1 MGYQCAYDETFKI
14 AIRQVMDLLLQ
25 AAPQGSWSLF
35 IGRFHPLLVHL
46 PIGMLLVAFIL
57 EWLSRIR
64 RLSFLGTSVLPILI
78 FGALSAIAACIAGYL
93 LSLSGGYEES
103 ALDLHMWMGI
113 GVAVIST
120 LLCVLR
126 RYSFFKKGWLWISA
140 AMVLMLSA
148 AGHYGGNLTH
158 GEDYLTAAMPFGSK
172 AAPVAA
178 IANIEEAK
186 VYDQLVKPILEQ
198 KCVSCH
204 NAGKLKGGLRLD
216 SMVHMLKGGE
226 NGPVLKDSLPESS
239 EIYKRLV
246 LSDDDDKRMPPK
258 GKPQLSP
265 SQVEIIYWWI
275 SQGASTTAKV
285 KELRKSPRIE
295 LVLESMQP
303 SAGPGNHPF
312 MPKEEAKIASQK
324 DIDTL
329 ERLGVKVM
337 PVAAENGFVMLNA
350 INAPGFNNKDA
361 ALLLP
366 LKSQIV
372 WLKLSNTM
380 VGDSAMKILAQ
391 LPELTRLQL
400 ENTAITDAGLMEL
413 AKCKQLKYLNL
424 VGTKISD
431 KGILALQ
438 KNKGLQELFVYK
450 TSVTAAVF
458 KAFPD
463 TRIDTGGYQVP
474 ALVTDTMVFRKVQ

>member
-1 MGYQCAYDETFKI
+1 MI
-14 AIRQVMDLLLQ
+14 NLLQ
-25 AAPQGSWSLF
+25 SAPQGSWSLF

-46 PIGMLLVAFIL
+46 PIGILIVAFIL
-57 EWLSRIR
+57 EWMSRHR
-64 RLSFLGTSVLPILI
+64 RLAFLGASIFPILI

-113 GVAVIST
+113 GVAVIAT
-120 LLCVLR
+120 LLCILR
-126 RYSFFKKGWLWISA
+126 KYSVFRKSWLWISSV
-140 AMVLMLSA
+140 MILLLSV
-148 AGHYGGNLTH
+148 AGHLGGNLTH
-158 GEDYLTAAMPFGSK
+158 GEDYLTAAMPFGKS
-172 AAPVAA
+172 AAPATG

-186 VYDQLVKPILEQ
+186 VYDELIKPILEQ
-198 KCVSCH
+198 KCMSCH

-216 SMVHMLKGGE
+216 SMTHILKGGE
-226 NGPVLKDSLPESS
+226 NGPVLKDSMPELS
-239 EIYKRLV
+239 ELYKRLV

-265 SQVEIIYWWI
+265 NQVELIYWWI
-275 SQGASTTAKV
+275 EQGASATAKV

-295 LVLESMQP
+295 LVLEALQP

-312 MPKEEAKIASQK
+312 IPKEEASEAAAK
-324 DIDTL
+324 DVDAL
-329 ERLGVKVM
+329 EAIGLKVM
-337 PVAAENGFVMLNA
+337 PVAAQNGFVMVNA
-350 INAPGFNNKDA
+350 INAPGFDNKQA
-361 ALLLP
+361 ELLLP

-372 WLKLSNTM
+372 WLKLSNTQI
-380 VGDSAMKILAQ
+380 GDSAMKIIAQ

-400 ENTAITDAGLMEL
+400 ENTAVTDAGLQEL

-424 VGTKISD
+424 VGTKVSD
-431 KGILALQ
+431 KGLMALQ

-450 TSVTAAVF
+450 TAVTAAVF

-463 TRIDTGGYQVP
+463 TKIDTGGYKMPV
-474 ALVTDTMVFRKVQ
+474 LETDTMVFRKVK

>member
-14 AIRQVMDLLLQ
+14 AIRQVINLLQ

-46 PIGMLLVAFIL
+46 PIGILIVAFIL
-57 EWLSRIR
+57 EWLSRNK
-64 RLSFLGTSVLPILI
+64 RLAFLGSSVLPILI
-78 FGALSAIAACIAGYL
+78 FGAVSAIAACIAGYL

-113 GVAVIST
+113 GVAVIASA
-120 LLCVLR
+120 LCILR
-126 RYSFFKKGWLWISA
+126 RYSLFRKSWLWVSA
-140 AMVLMLSA
+140 AMILMLSA
-148 AGHYGGNLTH
+148 AGHLGGNLTH
-158 GEDYLTAAMPFGSK
+158 GEDYLTAAMPFGSRK
-172 AAPVAA
+172 APVAT
-178 IANIEEAK
+178 IPNIEEAK
-186 VYDQLVKPILEQ
+186 VYDQLIKPILEQ

-216 SMVHMLKGGE
+216 SMVHILKGGE
-226 NGPVLKDSLPESS
+226 NGPVLKETMPESS
-239 EIYKRLV
+239 ELYKRLV

-265 SQVEIIYWWI
+265 GQVELLYWWI
-275 SQGASTTAKV
+275 EQGASTTAKV
-285 KELRKSPRIE
+285 KDLRKSSRIE
-295 LVLESMQP
+295 LVLEGLQP
-303 SAGPGNHPF
+303 ASGPGNHPF
-312 MPKEEAKIASQK
+312 MPKEEARIASAK
-324 DIDTL
+324 DIDSL
-329 ERLGVKVM
+329 EMLGVKVM
-337 PVAAENGFVMLNA
+337 PVAAGNGFVMVNA
-350 INAPGFNNKDA
+350 INASGFNNKNA

-372 WLKLSNTM
+372 WLKLSNTA

-391 LPELTRLQL
+391 LPELTRLSL
-400 ENTAITDAGLMEL
+400 ENTAITDAGLLEL

-424 VGTKISD
+424 VGTKVSD
-431 KGILALQ
+431 KGLLALQ

-450 TSVTAAVF
+450 TGVTAAVF

-463 TRIDTGGYQVP
+463 VRIDTGGYLVP
-474 ALVTDTMVFRKVQ
+474 VLETDTMVFRKVK